1 MHGHRLIFIAGL
13 HRSGTSVLFRSIRDH
28 PQVSGFENTPSP
40 EDEGMH
46 LQSVYHPSGH
56 YGGGGRFGFHP
67 EAHLTEASPLITE
80 ENRRKLFA
88 EWGHY
93 WDLEKPYLLEKSPP
107 NLIRTRFLQAMFP
120 GAYFIVAVRHPIAVS
135 YATRAWYRAVKVNWV
150 PLPQLIEHWMVCH
163 EIFQE
168 DSAHLENVFILKYE
182 HFVARPEHHLG
193 RIYAFLG
200 LEDHPTTQEVRPHV
214 NEKYF
219 AKWRGRAENRL
230 SRHTVDTLIGKHEAR
245 ANRFGYSLIDLER
258 AD

>member
-67 EAHLTEASPLITE
+67 EAHLTEASP
-80 ENRRKLFA
+80 
-88 EWGHY
+88 
-93 WDLEKPYLLEKSPP
+93 
-107 NLIRTRFLQAMFP
+107 
-120 GAYFIVAVRHPIAVS
+120 IAVS

-150 PLPQLIEHWMVCH
+150 PLPRLIEHWMVCH

-219 AKWRGRAENRL
+219 AKWRGRAENPL
-230 SRHTVDTLIGKHEAR
+230 SRHTVDTLIGNHEAR